1 MFSKNSQLVRIHYY
15 FFVSIYSSH
24 SDRRIF
30 LTFTKFIFL
39 TPIFKS
45 QKNFSPQYSLILKP
59 TNPKPGSRNSKLE
72 TRTSKQQRKNIAPSS
87 FTLHYKSIPMTT
99 KILEK
104 IKEVEAAKGVKV
116 LLAVESGSRAWGFA
130 SPDSDY
136 DIRFIYRH
144 DKDWY
149 LSPWDKDETIEFM
162 TEDDLDGSGWDL
174 RKTFHLLLK
183 SNAALL
189 SWFYSP
195 IVYKADEKFVELF
208 KPMAD
213 ACFSPVAVSYHY
225 LSMSKKY
232 LEACRSDEV
241 KLKSYFYCL
250 RTTLTGKWIIE
261 KGTVPPVL
269 FSDLLVLTDD
279 ITKRKIE
286 DLVALK
292 ATKGESYYHPNDWE
306 LFDFLE
312 KTIAENEEKSKSL
325 SGGKADKGEMERVFR
340 EILE

>member
-1 MFSKNSQLVRIHYY
+1 MAAFFGSWLKKTHYAKRLRRSSISLYYKLKTMIPRI
-15 FFVSIYSSH
+15 IE
-24 SDRRIF
+24 
-30 LTFTKFIFL
+30 K
-39 TPIFKS
+39 
-45 QKNFSPQYSLILKP
+45 LK
-59 TNPKPGSRNSKLE
+59 E
-72 TRTSKQQRKNIAPSS
+72 IE
-87 FTLHYKSIPMTT
+87 
-99 KILEK
+99 EK
-104 IKEVEAAKGVKV
+104 RGIEI

-144 DKDWY
+144 EKDWY

-195 IVYKADEKFVELF
+195 IVYMKNEKFVDLF
-208 KPMAD
+208 SPVAD
-213 ACFSPVAVSYHY
+213 ACFSPIAVSYHY

-232 LEACRSDEV
+232 LEACRSNEV

-269 FSDLLVLTDD
+269 FSELLVLVDD
-279 ITKRKIE
+279 YTKSKIE
-286 DLVALK
+286 NLIALK

-306 LFDFLE
+306 LFGFLE
-312 KTIAENEEKSKSL
+312 KMVKDNEEKAKGL
-325 SGGKADKGEMERVFR
+325 AGGKMDKDEMERIFR
-340 EILE
+340 EILY

>member
-1 MFSKNSQLVRIHYY
+1 M
-15 FFVSIYSSH
+15 
-24 SDRRIF
+24 
-30 LTFTKFIFL
+30 
-39 TPIFKS
+39 TP
-45 QKNFSPQYSLILKP
+45 
-59 TNPKPGSRNSKLE
+59 
-72 TRTSKQQRKNIAPSS
+72 
-87 FTLHYKSIPMTT
+87 

-104 IKEVEAAKGVKV
+104 IKEVENEKGVKV

-144 DKDWY
+144 EKDWY

-195 IVYKADEKFVELF
+195 IVYKENAKFTELF
-208 KPMAD
+208 RPLAD
-213 ACFSPVAVSYHY
+213 ACFSPIAVSYHY

-232 LEACRSDEV
+232 LEACRNDEV

-269 FSDLLVLTDD
+269 FSDLLVLVDD
-279 ITKRKIE
+279 RTRRKIE
-286 DLVALK
+286 DLAALK
-292 ATKGESYYHPNDWE
+292 ITKGEAYLHPNDWE
-306 LFDFLE
+306 LFGFLE
-312 KTIAENEEKSKSL
+312 KTVMENEERARSL
-325 SGGKADKGEMERVFR
+325 PRGNADKREMERVFR
-340 EILE
+340 KILD

>member
-1 MFSKNSQLVRIHYY
+1 M
-15 FFVSIYSSH
+15 
-24 SDRRIF
+24 
-30 LTFTKFIFL
+30 
-39 TPIFKS
+39 TP
-45 QKNFSPQYSLILKP
+45 
-59 TNPKPGSRNSKLE
+59 
-72 TRTSKQQRKNIAPSS
+72 
-87 FTLHYKSIPMTT
+87 

-104 IKEVEAAKGVKV
+104 IKEVEASRGVEV

-144 DKDWY
+144 EKDWY

-162 TEDDLDGSGWDL
+162 TEDNLDGSGWDL

-195 IVYKADEKFVELF
+195 IVYKTDEKFVELF
-208 KPMAD
+208 RPLAD

-269 FSDLLVLTDD
+269 FSDLLILTDD
-279 ITKRKIE
+279 TTRRKIE
-286 DLVALK
+286 DLVDLK

-306 LFDFLE
+306 LFEFLE
-312 KTIAENEEKSKSL
+312 KTIAENEKKSKSL
-325 SGGKADKGEMERVFR
+325 PAGKADKGEMERVFR
-340 EILE
+340 EILAL

>member
-1 MFSKNSQLVRIHYY
+1 MLFLFASLQKADWEKIY
-15 FFVSIYSSH
+15 FFLNTTNKNPACAETLRKPHVILYH
-24 SDRRIF
+24 KIK
-30 LTFTKFIFL
+30 TM
-39 TPIFKS
+39 TP
-45 QKNFSPQYSLILKP
+45 
-59 TNPKPGSRNSKLE
+59 
-72 TRTSKQQRKNIAPSS
+72 
-87 FTLHYKSIPMTT
+87 

-104 IKEVEAAKGVKV
+104 LKETEEKRDIEI

-144 DKDWY
+144 EKDWY

-195 IVYKADEKFVELF
+195 IVYVKNETFYELF
-208 KPMAD
+208 KPLAD
-213 ACFSPVAVSYHY
+213 ACFSPIAVSYHY

-232 LEACRSDEV
+232 LEACRHDEV

-250 RTTLTGKWIIE
+250 RTALTGRWILD

-269 FSDLLVLTDD
+269 FSELLVLTDD
-279 ITKRKIE
+279 FTRSKIE
-286 DLVALK
+286 NLIALK
-292 ATKGESYYHPNDWE
+292 ATNGESYLHPNDWE
-306 LFDFLE
+306 LFGFLE
-312 KTIAENEEKSKSL
+312 EMIKENEERAKSL
-325 SGGKADKGEMERVFR
+325 KGGNADKGEMERVFR
-340 EILE
+340 EILAI

>member
-1 MFSKNSQLVRIHYY
+1 M
-15 FFVSIYSSH
+15 
-24 SDRRIF
+24 
-30 LTFTKFIFL
+30 
-39 TPIFKS
+39 TPK
-45 QKNFSPQYSLILKP
+45 ILK
-59 TNPKPGSRNSKLE
+59 
-72 TRTSKQQRKNIAPSS
+72 
-87 FTLHYKSIPMTT
+87 
-99 KILEK
+99 K
-104 IKEVEAAKGVKV
+104 IKEVETSKGVEV

-144 DKDWY
+144 EKDWY

-174 RKTFHLLLK
+174 RKTFRLLLK

-195 IVYKADEKFVELF
+195 IVYMKNERFVELF
-208 KPMAD
+208 KPLAD
-213 ACFSPVAVSYHY
+213 ACFSPIAVSYHY
-225 LSMSKKY
+225 VSMSKKY
-232 LEACRSDEV
+232 LEGCRNDEV

-250 RTTLTGKWIIE
+250 RTALTGKWIID

-279 ITKRKIE
+279 ATRRKIE
-286 DLVALK
+286 HLVALK
-292 ATKGESYYHPNDWE
+292 ATKGEAYFHANDWE

-312 KTIAENEEKSKSL
+312 KTIQENENKSKSL
-325 SGGKADKGEMERVFR
+325 RGSNADKVEMERIFR
-340 EILE
+340 EILK

>member
-1 MFSKNSQLVRIHYY
+1 M
-15 FFVSIYSSH
+15 
-24 SDRRIF
+24 
-30 LTFTKFIFL
+30 
-39 TPIFKS
+39 TP
-45 QKNFSPQYSLILKP
+45 
-59 TNPKPGSRNSKLE
+59 
-72 TRTSKQQRKNIAPSS
+72 
-87 FTLHYKSIPMTT
+87 

-104 IKEVEAAKGVKV
+104 LKEIEAKRNIEI
-116 LLAVESGSRAWGFA
+116 LLPVESRSRAWGFA

-144 DKDWY
+144 EKDWY

-195 IVYKADEKFVELF
+195 IVYVKNEKFYELF
-208 KPMAD
+208 KPLAD
-213 ACFSPVAVSYHY
+213 ECFSPIAVSYHY

-232 LEACRSDEV
+232 LETCRTDEV

-250 RTTLTGKWIIE
+250 RTALTGKWILE

-269 FSDLLVLTDD
+269 FSELLVLVDD
-279 ITKRKIE
+279 FTRTKIE
-286 DLVALK
+286 NLVALK
-292 ATKGESYYHPNDWE
+292 ATKGESYDHPNDWE
-306 LFDFLE
+306 LFVFLE
-312 KTIAENEEKSKSL
+312 KMILDNEEKSKTL
-325 SGGKADKGEMERVFR
+325 SSGNSDKNEMEMVFR
-340 EILE
+340 EILAL

>member
-1 MFSKNSQLVRIHYY
+1 MM
-15 FFVSIYSSH
+15 
-24 SDRRIF
+24 
-30 LTFTKFIFL
+30 
-39 TPIFKS
+39 TPEI
-45 QKNFSPQYSLILKP
+45 I
-59 TNPKPGSRNSKLE
+59 
-72 TRTSKQQRKNIAPSS
+72 
-87 FTLHYKSIPMTT
+87 
-99 KILEK
+99 EK
-104 IKEVEAAKGVKV
+104 IKQIEVTRGVEV

-144 DKDWY
+144 EKDWY

-195 IVYKADEKFVELF
+195 IVYKENPEFVALF
-208 KPMAD
+208 RPLTD
-213 ACFSPVAVSYHY
+213 ACFSPIAVSYHY

-232 LEACRSDEV
+232 LEACRSDAV

-250 RTTLTGKWIIE
+250 RTALTGKWIIE

-269 FSDLLVLTDD
+269 FSELLVLVDD
-279 ITKRKIE
+279 ETRIKIE
-286 DLVALK
+286 DLIALK
-292 ATKGESYYHPNDWE
+292 ATKDEAYYHPNDWK
-306 LFDFLE
+306 LFGYLE
-312 KTIAENEEKSKSL
+312 KTIADNEEKSKSL
-325 SGGKADKGEMERVFR
+325 TGSKTDKIEMEKVFR
-340 EILE
+340 EILML

>member
-1 MFSKNSQLVRIHYY
+1 M
-15 FFVSIYSSH
+15 
-24 SDRRIF
+24 
-30 LTFTKFIFL
+30 
-39 TPIFKS
+39 TP
-45 QKNFSPQYSLILKP
+45 
-59 TNPKPGSRNSKLE
+59 
-72 TRTSKQQRKNIAPSS
+72 
-87 FTLHYKSIPMTT
+87 

-104 IKEVEAAKGVKV
+104 LKETEEKRGIEI

-144 DKDWY
+144 EKDWY

-195 IVYKADEKFVELF
+195 IVYVKNETFYELF
-208 KPMAD
+208 KPLAE
-213 ACFSPVAVSYHY
+213 ACFSPIAVSYHY

-232 LEACRSDEV
+232 LEACRHDEV

-250 RTTLTGKWIIE
+250 RTALTGRWILD

-269 FSDLLVLTDD
+269 FSELLVLTDD
-279 ITKRKIE
+279 FTRSKIE
-286 DLVALK
+286 HLIALK
-292 ATKGESYYHPNDWE
+292 ATRGESYFHPNDWE
-306 LFDFLE
+306 LFGFLE
-312 KTIAENEEKSKSL
+312 EMIKENEERAKSL
-325 SGGKADKGEMERVFR
+325 KGGNADKSEMERVFR
-340 EILE
+340 EILNL

>member
-1 MFSKNSQLVRIHYY
+1 M
-15 FFVSIYSSH
+15 
-24 SDRRIF
+24 
-30 LTFTKFIFL
+30 
-39 TPIFKS
+39 TP
-45 QKNFSPQYSLILKP
+45 
-59 TNPKPGSRNSKLE
+59 
-72 TRTSKQQRKNIAPSS
+72 
-87 FTLHYKSIPMTT
+87 

-104 IKEVEAAKGVKV
+104 IKEVEAAKDIEV

-136 DIRFIYRH
+136 DIRFIYKH
-144 DKDWY
+144 KKDWY

-189 SWFYSP
+189 SWFHSP
-195 IVYKADEKFVELF
+195 IVYKENKKFVDLF
-208 KPMAD
+208 RPLAD
-213 ACFSPVAVSYHY
+213 ACFSLVAVSYHY
-225 LSMSKKY
+225 LNMSKKY
-232 LEACRSDEV
+232 LEACRNNDV

-269 FSDLLVLTDD
+269 FSELLVLVDD
-279 ITKRKIE
+279 YTKRKIE

-292 ATKGESYYHPNDWE
+292 ATKGEAYDHPNDWE
-306 LFDFLE
+306 LFGVLE
-312 KTIAENEEKSKSL
+312 KTIMENEEASKNL
-325 SGGKADKGEMERVFR
+325 TGGKADKNEMERVFR
-340 EILE
+340 EILN

>member
-1 MFSKNSQLVRIHYY
+1 MENR
-15 FFVSIYSSH
+15 
-24 SDRRIF
+24 
-30 LTFTKFIFL
+30 
-39 TPIFKS
+39 
-45 QKNFSPQYSLILKP
+45 
-59 TNPKPGSRNSKLE
+59 
-72 TRTSKQQRKNIAPSS
+72 
-87 FTLHYKSIPMTT
+87 
-99 KILEK
+99 ILEK
-104 IKEVEAAKGVKV
+104 LKEVEEKHGIEI

-144 DKDWY
+144 EKEWY

-195 IVYKADEKFVELF
+195 VVYKKNEEFTDLF
-208 KPMAD
+208 KPLAD
-213 ACFSPVAVSYHY
+213 TCFSPIAVSYHY

-232 LEACRSDEV
+232 LEACRHDEV

-250 RTTLTGKWIIE
+250 RTALTGKWILD

-269 FSDLLVLTDD
+269 FSDLLVLVDD
-279 ITKRKIE
+279 FTKTKIE
-286 DLVALK
+286 SLVALK
-292 ATKGESYYHPNDWE
+292 ATKGESYNHSNDWE
-306 LFDFLE
+306 LFGFLE
-312 KTIAENEEKSKSL
+312 SVVAETEEKTKTL
-325 SGGKADKGEMERVFR
+325 AGGKGNKKEMELVFR
-340 EILE
+340 KILA

>member
-1 MFSKNSQLVRIHYY
+1 M
-15 FFVSIYSSH
+15 
-24 SDRRIF
+24 
-30 LTFTKFIFL
+30 
-39 TPIFKS
+39 TP
-45 QKNFSPQYSLILKP
+45 
-59 TNPKPGSRNSKLE
+59 
-72 TRTSKQQRKNIAPSS
+72 
-87 FTLHYKSIPMTT
+87 
-99 KILEK
+99 KIIEK
-104 IKEVEAAKGVKV
+104 IKEVEATRGVEV

-144 DKDWY
+144 EKDWY

-195 IVYKADEKFVELF
+195 IVYKENAKFVELF
-208 KPMAD
+208 RPLAD

-232 LEACRSDEV
+232 LEACRADEV

-250 RTTLTGKWIIE
+250 RTALTGKWIIE

-269 FSDLLVLTDD
+269 FSELLVLVNNETR
-279 ITKRKIE
+279 TKIE
-286 DLVALK
+286 NLIALK
-292 ATKGESYYHPNDWE
+292 ATKGEAYYHPNDWE
-306 LFDFLE
+306 LFEFLE
-312 KTIAENEEKSKSL
+312 KTIAYNEEKSKGL
-325 SGGKADKGEMERVFR
+325 KGGKADKAEMERVFR
-340 EILE
+340 EILKLKKIK

>member
-1 MFSKNSQLVRIHYY
+1 MKT
-15 FFVSIYSSH
+15 SIV
-24 SDRRIF
+24 
-30 LTFTKFIFL
+30 K
-39 TPIFKS
+39 K
-45 QKNFSPQYSLILKP
+45 LK
-59 TNPKPGSRNSKLE
+59 E
-72 TRTSKQQRKNIAPSS
+72 TE
-87 FTLHYKSIPMTT
+87 
-99 KILEK
+99 EK
-104 IKEVEAAKGVKV
+104 KGIEI

-144 DKDWY
+144 EKDWY

-195 IVYKADEKFVELF
+195 IVYKENEKFVELF
-208 KPMAD
+208 KPIAD
-213 ACFSPVAVSYHY
+213 TSFSPIAVSYHY

-232 LEACRSDEV
+232 LEACRNDKV

-250 RTTLTGKWIIE
+250 RTALTGKWITE
-261 KGTVPPVL
+261 KGSVPPIL
-269 FSDLLVLTDD
+269 FSELLVLVDD
-279 ITKRKIE
+279 FTRSKIE
-286 DLVALK
+286 NLITLK

-306 LFDFLE
+306 LFGFLE
-312 KTIAENEEKSKSL
+312 SLVRENEEKSKNLPS
-325 SGGKADKGEMERVFR
+325 GKADKIEMEKVFR
-340 EILE
+340 EIVNLR